1 MKRSIKTCVTLSSL
15 VALSGCSILDPR
27 PDATLGRIQDEL
39 KAAALPAK
47 PAPVAPAAVP
57 AGPPPTVTEAAE
69 RRFDLAVNNAPAAQ
83 VFTAIASGTS
93 YSMLI
98 SPDLSGTVTVNL
110 KNVTLREALDTLRE
124 MFGYEYK
131 VMGSRILVQ
140 SNTLQT
146 RIFKVNYLAEK
157 RQGQT
162 DVQVTSGSISS
173 SSSGAGGSGGS
184 PSPVGGASGGGQTRF
199 SSQVSTRSDSDFW
212 GELGQS
218 LGVIVGKEGGRSV
231 VLNPLSGVVVIKAF
245 PAEMRQVEHFLHA
258 TRIAVE
264 REVMLEA
271 KIIDV
276 QLKDE
281 FKTGINWAYF
291 HQGGNRRFA
300 VGVAQPGATV
310 QTNGILANGDAVVT
324 PGMAGS
330 LLPTATGTG
339 FAGLA
344 FQAANFASL
353 LNFLETQGNV
363 QVLSSPRIATLNNQK
378 AVLKV
383 GTDNFFVTNVSTTT
397 NSSGGSTVTTPS
409 ITVQPF
415 FSGIA
420 LDVTPQIDDN
430 GEIILHVHPSVSTVT
445 DQSKV
450 INLGQMGTYTLPLAS
465 SSINET
471 DSIVR
476 VKDGAIVAIGGLMKQ
491 EQTGDRSQVPGLG
504 SLPVV
509 GTLFGQ
515 SDRTF
520 SKEEIVILIKPTVI
534 DSERAWQQGLEEVQ
548 SRMPGYVP
556 PRAKP

>member
-1 MKRSIKTCVTLSSL
+1 MKHVIGICVTWASL
-15 VALSGCSILDPR
+15 AALSGCAMMGTQ
-27 PDATLGRIQDEL
+27 PDATLGRVQEEL
-39 KAAALPAK
+39 QAAALPTAVK
-47 PAPVAPAAVP
+47 SAAAVAVAEP
-57 AGPPPTVTEAAE
+57 ASLPPPTAEAPE
-69 RRFDLAVNNAPAAQ
+69 KRFDLAVNNAPAAQ
-83 VFTAIASGTS
+83 VFTAIVSGTS
-93 YSMLI
+93 YNMLI
-98 SPDLSGTVTVNL
+98 PPDLSGTVTLSL
-110 KNVTLREALDTLRE
+110 KGVTLREALDTLRE
-124 MFGYEYK
+124 MYGYEYK
-131 VMGSRILVQ
+131 VMGKRILVQ
-140 SNTLQT
+140 PNTLQT

-157 RQGQT
+157 RQGQS

-173 SSSGAGGSGGS
+173 SSSGASGGTA
-184 PSPVGGASGGGQTRF
+184 PVAGGAIGSQTRY

-212 GELGQS
+212 AELGQA
-218 LGVIVGKEGGRSV
+218 LALIVGKDGGRSV
-231 VLNPLSGVVVIKAF
+231 VLNPLSGVVVVRAM
-245 PAEMRQVEHFLHA
+245 PGDMRQVEQFLHA
-258 TRIAVE
+258 TRVAVE

-281 FKTGINWAYF
+281 FHTGINWSYF
-291 HQGGNRRFA
+291 HQGGNRKFA
-300 VGVAQPGATV
+300 MGVGQPGATV
-310 QTNGILANGDAVVT
+310 GTTEALSNANASIT
-324 PGMAGS
+324 PGFGGR
-330 LLPTATGTG
+330 LLPTTTGPG

-383 GTDNFFVTNVSTTT
+383 GDDSFFVTNVSTTT
-397 NSSGGSTVTTPS
+397 TNSGNGTVTTPS

-430 GEIILHVHPSVSTVT
+430 GDIILHVHPSVTSVTNKDTTVT
-445 DQSKV
+445 LDGKAY
-450 INLGQMGTYTLPLAS
+450 NLPLAS

-491 EQTGDRSQVPGLG
+491 QQTGDRSQLPGLG
-504 SLPVV
+504 SMPVL

-515 SDRTF
+515 TNRTF
-520 SKEEIVILIKPTVI
+520 NKEEIVILIKPTVI
-534 DSERAWQQGLEEVQ
+534 DSDRSWQQGAEEVQ
-548 SRMPGYVP
+548 SRMPGYKAP
-556 PRAKP
+556 TAKP

>member
-1 MKRSIKTCVTLSSL
+1 MKHSMGIRFIWVLL
-15 VALSGCSILDPR
+15 LSGCSLVGTK
-27 PDATLGRIQDEL
+27 PDATLGRIQEDL
-39 KAAALPAK
+39 KPVPAVAQSAPPAAAEPAQASLPA
-47 PAPVAPAAVP
+47 PAPEAP
-57 AGPPPTVTEAAE
+57 EK
-69 RRFDLAVNNAPAAQ
+69 RFDLAVNNAPAAQ
-83 VFTAIASGTS
+83 VFTAIVSGTP
-93 YSMLI
+93 YSMLVA
-98 SPDLSGTVTVNL
+98 PDLAGVVTLNL

-131 VMGSRILVQ
+131 VMGKRIMVLP
-140 SNTLQT
+140 NTLQA

-157 RQGQT
+157 RQGLT
-162 DVQVTSGSISS
+162 DVQVSSGSISS
-173 SSSGAGGSGGS
+173 SSSASGSSSAGAAAGGSS
-184 PSPVGGASGGGQTRF
+184 VASGQSRY
-199 SSQVSTRSDSDFW
+199 SSQVSTQSNSDFW
-212 GELGQS
+212 GELAQA
-218 LGVIVGKEGGRSV
+218 LALIVGKEAGRSV
-231 VLNPLSGVVVIKAF
+231 VVNPHSGVVVVKAM
-245 PAEMRQVEHFLHA
+245 PAELRQVEQFLHA
-258 TRIAVE
+258 TKVAVE

-276 QLKDE
+276 QLRDE
-281 FKTGINWAYF
+281 FHTGINWAYF
-291 HQGGNRRFA
+291 HQSGNRRVG

-310 QTNGILANGDAVVT
+310 STTGLLSNANGTVT
-324 PGMAGS
+324 PGFAGS
-330 LLPTATGTG
+330 VLAAATGTG

-344 FQAANFASL
+344 FQSANFASL
-353 LNFLETQGNV
+353 INFLETQGNV

-383 GTDNFFVTNVSTTT
+383 GTENFFVTNVSTTS

-430 GEIILHVHPSVSTVT
+430 GDIILHVHPSVSSVV

-450 INLGQMGTYTLPLAS
+450 INLGAMGTYTLPLAS

-476 VKDGAIVAIGGLMKQ
+476 VKNGAIVAIGGLMKQ
-491 EQTGDRSQVPGLG
+491 QQTGDRNQIPGLG
-504 SLPVV
+504 SLPLV

-515 SDRTF
+515 TARTF

-534 DSERAWQQGLEEVQ
+534 DSDRAWQQGLDEAQ
-548 SRMPGYVP
+548 SRMPTFYP
-556 PRAKP
+556 PAVRP